1 MVKQKDAENDSGAMN
16 VDAFEEQYN
25 DVEEPDK
32 NNVQAW
38 NKALEAA
45 KINNSVSENK

>member
-1 MVKQKDAENDSGAMN
+1 MVKEKDAENQPGVMI
-16 VDAFEEQYN
+16 VDEFEEQYN